1 MAIFLK
7 NIKIFFWSSLF
18 LVSNIFSQNSL
29 EVLEVNILD
38 TYQIQKKLPG
48 KLLPF
53 QNSMIAFEIPGK
65 IEKVF
70 VDVGDK
76 VIKGDVL
83 AKLDDREI
91 IANLNQTKAKL
102 DLAEQQLI
110 RFRDLNNKGFI
121 SQQEL
126 DRAKSE
132 VTVAKSQFD
141 IAQVKQTQTLLVA
154 PYDGFIQARKKD
166 EGSVINSSIPIFE
179 ILDSQKVEAHISVP
193 ENLIKELSLNSK
205 YSFLIDGIEVEGE
218 LSRLAPMSVSGS
230 QSRLAIFIFSEFYTP
245 GKVVEMVF
253 QETRQASGTWVPIN
267 AMTQSDQGLWSVY
280 TLSPEMQVQREV
292 VEIVHYEDNYAYVSG
307 TLKKGDLIILGG
319 LIKVLENQILK

>member
-1 MAIFLK
+1 
-7 NIKIFFWSSLF
+7 
-18 LVSNIFSQNSL
+18 
-29 EVLEVNILD
+29 
-38 TYQIQKKLPG
+38 
-48 KLLPF
+48 
-53 QNSMIAFEIPGK
+53 MIAFEIPGK

-205 YSFLIDGIEVEGE
+205 YSFLIDGIEV
-218 LSRLAPMSVSGS
+218 
-230 QSRLAIFIFSEFYTP
+230 
-245 GKVVEMVF
+245 
-253 QETRQASGTWVPIN
+253 
-267 AMTQSDQGLWSVY
+267 
-280 TLSPEMQVQREV
+280 
-292 VEIVHYEDNYAYVSG
+292 
-307 TLKKGDLIILGG
+307 
-319 LIKVLENQILK
+319 